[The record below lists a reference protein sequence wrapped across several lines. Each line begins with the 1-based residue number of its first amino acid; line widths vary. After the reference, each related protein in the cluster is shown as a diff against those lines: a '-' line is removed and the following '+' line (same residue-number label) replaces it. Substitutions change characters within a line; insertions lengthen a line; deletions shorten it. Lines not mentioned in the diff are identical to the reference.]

1 MSDDSNPRKSAVD
14 AAEKVLTAI
23 YGEDLEGCPITL
35 EAVSAIIE
43 DGMIAETK
51 NYKMLNEA
59 LIGAIRQ
66 IQNVSTP
73 PNKEEVETIEEVAD
87 VLGERADVIH
97 QVTTKILEAWDKA
110 KGQL

>member
-1 MSDDSNPRKSAVD
+1 MSEDSKARKSAID
-14 AAEKVLTAI
+14 TAEKVLTAI
-23 YGEDLEGCPITL
+23 YGEDLTGCSISL

-43 DGMIAETK
+43 EGMTAETK

-59 LIGAIRQ
+59 LIGAIKQ

-73 PNKEEVETIEEVAD
+73 PSKEEVQTIEDVAD

-97 QVTTKILEAWDKA
+97 QVTTKILEAWEKA
-110 KGQL
+110 KGQI